1 MGHVGSGFVRSLAR
15 PSGNITG
22 VMMIADE
29 ISGKRVALLKD
40 MLPRATRI
48 AVLTQVNH
56 SSGTSQVK
64 AARSTAKN
72 LGIELDVVEVRD
84 SRDYEHAFAVTA
96 KRAPGLFVVANR
108 TFFDDQRRLTA
119 LATKYHLPILC
130 EWREMADAGWLMAYG
145 PSISALFRRV
155 ATYVDKILKGANPG
169 DLPIE
174 QPTKFEL
181 VINLKTAKALGL
193 TIPQSL

>member
-1 MGHVGSGFVRSLAR
+1 MGHVGSGFVTSLAR

-72 LGIELDVVEVRD
+72 LGIELDVIEVRD

-96 KRAPGLFVVANR
+96 KRARALFVVANP
-108 TFFDDQRRLTA
+108 TFFDDKRRIA
-119 LATKYHLPILC
+119 RSDPKAQLPML
-130 EWREMADAGWLMAYG
+130 
-145 PSISALFRRV
+145 
-155 ATYVDKILKGANPG
+155 
-169 DLPIE
+169 
-174 QPTKFEL
+174 
-181 VINLKTAKALGL
+181 
-193 TIPQSL
+193 